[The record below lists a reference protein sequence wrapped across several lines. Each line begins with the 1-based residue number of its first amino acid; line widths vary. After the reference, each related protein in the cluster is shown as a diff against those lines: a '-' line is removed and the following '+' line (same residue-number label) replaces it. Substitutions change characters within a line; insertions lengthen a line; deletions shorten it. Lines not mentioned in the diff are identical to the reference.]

1 MRHRAAPILA
11 ALRRPAGRAAV
22 AGCLFLV
29 YTATGFYTVP
39 TTSVAVTRVFGAIIG
54 AAVPPGVHWWW
65 PRPFGQVDRV
75 EVTRTFL
82 MPVGYFLQ
90 DELRTMPPDA
100 AVTSWLTGDTNI
112 LQLRA
117 RVNYRIADP
126 AKFLFSAE
134 MPAEI
139 LRYVA
144 GSAFT
149 EAASALPVDD
159 LLTSGRLALIE
170 RVRARSQELL
180 DAWGIGLQVLTVNL
194 ESVEPP
200 PSVIAAFQDVQNAR
214 ADRER
219 QVSEAETY
227 ANGILPVA
235 RGEAEGKLNQA
246 LTFSDQRLNRAHAD
260 AERFTQLA
268 AEHRRAPSLLERR
281 LYLETAERVLPR
293 VHRYVL
299 GAGDDSALPIHMIEG
314 EPLR

>member
-1 MRHRAAPILA
+1 VTKLA
-11 ALRRPAGRAAV
+11 ASILGTVRRPGGGAAV
-22 AGCLFLV
+22 GVALLLAYG
-29 YTATGFYTVP
+29 ATGFYTVP
-39 TTSVAVTRVFGAIIG
+39 TTSLAVTRVFGAIVD

-90 DELRTMPPDA
+90 DDVRGIQPNVAMS
-100 AVTSWLTGDTNI
+100 SWLTGDTNI

-117 RVNYRIADP
+117 KVNYRIADP
-126 AKFLFSAE
+126 AKFLFDTEA
-134 MPAEI
+134 PAEI

-144 GSAFT
+144 GAAFT
-149 EAASALPVDD
+149 EAASALPVDE

-170 RVRARSQELL
+170 RVRTRIQELL
-180 DAWGIGLQVLTVNL
+180 DRWGVGLQVLTVNL

-200 PSVIAAFQDVQNAR
+200 SSVVAAFQDVQNAR

-219 QVSEAETY
+219 QISEAETY

-235 RGEAEGKLNQA
+235 RGEGVGKINQA
-246 LTFSDQRLNRAHAD
+246 LAFSDQRLNRAHAE
-260 AERFTQLA
+260 AQRFTQLA
-268 AEHRRAPSLLERR
+268 LEHRRAPSLLERR

-293 VHRYVL
+293 VRRYVL
-299 GAGDDSALPIHMIEG
+299 DPGGNGAMPIRIVE
-314 EPLR
+314 